1 MLQLRCA
8 QTSTHAGVTSL
19 PRWLVMPLETKRAV
33 SQVDGML
40 VVDKSAG
47 DLGQGVLGQQP
58 K

>member
-1 MLQLRCA
+1 
-8 QTSTHAGVTSL
+8 
-19 PRWLVMPLETKRAV
+19 MPLETKRAV